1 MNNWCEFN
9 APDRKIIIKSFL
21 NYSTNRATG
30 YCGCGRRLP
39 TQKKNGIGGQESRE
53 YRFQT
58 YVGQLNCMIH
68 HVRWNCFFLG
78 GPCAQRLKWRS
89 ENKMLEENQISLLPS
104 GTQAPNFQRRHG
116 FLFEEESLCLSW
128 SWWGFCVSWSSFFP
142 WKIMDE
148 SYPGIR
154 RLVKNFAIVIVWAYC
169 NLSDDPIAHM
179 VVGEWYPK
187 GQQKSHSVGA
197 LQTTQLVILWGYF
210 WFCRNPDF
218 DHQR

>member
-1 MNNWCEFN
+1 MFDEIVF
-9 APDRKIIIKSFL
+9 F
-21 NYSTNRATG
+21 
-30 YCGCGRRLP
+30 
-39 TQKKNGIGGQESRE
+39 GGAMRPETE
-53 YRFQT
+53 
-58 YVGQLNCMIH
+58 MK
-68 HVRWNCFFLG
+68 VR
-78 GPCAQRLKWRS
+78 
-89 ENKMLEENQISLLPS
+89 NKMLEENQISLLPS

-179 VVGEWYPK
+179 VAGEWYPK
-187 GQQKSHSVGA
+187 GQRKSHSVDA
-197 LQTTQLVILWGYF
+197 LQTTQIVILWGYF
-210 WFCRNPDF
+210 WFCRNLDF
-218 DHQR
+218 EQR

>member
-1 MNNWCEFN
+1 MSFSKIPHHRAFDHSKGWCHCTWQVLVRETLGSLPLEIF
-9 APDRKIIIKSFL
+9 PHFCGG
-21 NYSTNRATG
+21 NR
-30 YCGCGRRLP
+30 
-39 TQKKNGIGGQESRE
+39 KNGLPFCSWYTGDILKQKIVFFWGAMRPETE
-53 YRFQT
+53 
-58 YVGQLNCMIH
+58 MK
-68 HVRWNCFFLG
+68 VR
-78 GPCAQRLKWRS
+78 
-89 ENKMLEENQISLLPS
+89 NKMLEENQISLLPS

-179 VVGEWYPK
+179 VAGEWYPK
-187 GQQKSHSVGA
+187 GQQKSHSVDA
-197 LQTTQLVILWGYF
+197 LLRNKL
-210 WFCRNPDF
+210 WFCEVISDF
-218 DHQR
+218 AEILILIIQDKPMIFV